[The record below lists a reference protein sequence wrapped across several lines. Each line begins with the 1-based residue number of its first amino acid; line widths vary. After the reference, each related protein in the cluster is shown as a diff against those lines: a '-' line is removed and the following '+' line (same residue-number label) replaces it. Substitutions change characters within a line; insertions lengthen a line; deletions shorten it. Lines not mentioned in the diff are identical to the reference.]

1 MAFSSQFLFSLA
13 ATLLI
18 LNTISGT
25 SAQLV
30 STGLSVMFNDVYYYI
45 SPFSSGKLAISP
57 TSLSSVPSV
66 YGFKP
71 VTVVQKAVRLSGIP
85 SLLSNWTAIDDV
97 FQPAFAEAI
106 FLAGAVGFSITK
118 QDAADGSSSMVL
130 PLGDPTIPSGPY
142 FLEMATG
149 SLYPVY
155 RLYDDF
161 AGSFTEALLQTPGGT
176 FQPLSAQIPG
186 SASLTVGVPSRLYF
200 TKTADKPLAGV
211 RIGVKDIY
219 QLAGVKNSNGNR
231 AWYNL
236 YPANEVT
243 GTAVQRLIHAGAQIV
258 GSQKASQ
265 FANGE
270 EATADWVDYHSPFN
284 PRGDGYQDP
293 SSSSSGAG
301 TSIASYEW
309 LDVALGSDTGGSI
322 RGPAG
327 VQGLFGNRPSHG
339 LVPLDHVMPLSTA
352 LDTSGFL
359 IRDPALW
366 DIANSVLYGD
376 NYTSLADV
384 TPKYPKTIY
393 TVSFPTSPSS
403 SLAAPILIDFV
414 DALASFVGGTV
425 TALSLSDAWTA
436 SAPPAAGNTTLS
448 QLLNIT
454 YATFISKEQIAL
466 VREPFYAD
474 YAGRFSVHD
483 GRRPFIDP
491 APLSR
496 WAFGDSLPDSALD
509 AAISNKTLFMDWF
522 NTQILPP
529 VNDPVQCSSGLL
541 LYIGSSGSQNP
552 RNRYFSAPSPPFG
565 FSTGRVSG
573 MAECPDSVYTLGQV
587 SENSS
592 ITGHEEWFPV
602 AVDILA
608 AKGCDG
614 LLARLA
620 KDLAAAGIL
629 PVPEV
634 GGSIA
639 GGDILMKRRA
649 EEKGLRMR
657 YIG

>member
-1 MAFSSQFLFSLA
+1 MAFASRFLFSLA
-13 ATLLI
+13 ATLLV
-18 LNTISGT
+18 LDAISGT
-25 SAQLV
+25 SGQLV
-30 STGLSVMFNDVYYYI
+30 STGLSVMFNDIYYYI
-45 SPFSSGKLAISP
+45 SPYSSGKLVISP

-71 VTVVQKAVRLSGIP
+71 VTVVQEAVTLSGIP
-85 SLLSNWTAIDDV
+85 SLLSNWTANDDV
-97 FQPAFAEAI
+97 FQSAFAEAI
-106 FLAGAVGFSITK
+106 FLTGAVGFSVTK
-118 QDAADGSSSMVL
+118 QDMADGSSSLVL
-130 PLGDPTIPSGPY
+130 PLSNPTISSGPY
-142 FLEMATG
+142 FLEMTTG
-149 SLYPVY
+149 SLHPVH

-161 AGSFTEALLQTPGGT
+161 AGAFTEALLQTPSGT
-176 FQPLSAQIPG
+176 FQPLSAHIPG

-236 YPANEVT
+236 YPVNAVT
-243 GTAVQRLIHAGAQIV
+243 GTAVQRLIDAGAQIV
-258 GSQKASQ
+258 GSQKPSQ

-301 TSIASYEW
+301 ASIASYEW

-352 LDTSGFL
+352 LDTPGFL

-384 TPKYPKTIY
+384 TPKYPTTIY
-393 TVSFPTSPSS
+393 TVGFPTNSSS
-403 SLAAPILIDFV
+403 SLAAPILNNFV
-414 DALASFVGGTV
+414 DALARFVGGTV
-425 TALSLSDAWTA
+425 RALTLEDVWKA
-436 SAPPAAGNTTLS
+436 SKPPAAGNTTLS

-454 YATFISKEQIAL
+454 YATFISKEQTAL
-466 VREPFYAD
+466 VRDPFYAD
-474 YAGRFSVHD
+474 YAAVHD
-483 GRRPFIDP
+483 GRRPFVDP
-491 APLSR
+491 TPLSR
-496 WAFGDSLPDSALD
+496 WAFGDSLSDSALD

-522 NTQILPP
+522 NTQILPL

-541 LYIGSSGSQNP
+541 LYIGSSGGQSP
-552 RNRYFSAPSPPFG
+552 RNRYFSAPSPPLG
-565 FSTGRVSG
+565 FSTGRISG
-573 MAECPDSVYTLGQV
+573 MAECPDSVYPLGQV
-587 SENSS
+587 SANSS

-634 GGSIA
+634 GGSIT

>member
-1 MAFSSQFLFSLA
+1 MAYAGRFLFFLA
-13 ATLLI
+13 AALLV
-18 LNTISGT
+18 LYTISGT
-25 SAQLV
+25 AAQLV
-30 STGLSVMFNDVYYYI
+30 STGFSVTFNDVYYYI
-45 SPFSSGKLAISP
+45 SPYSSGKLALGP

-66 YGFKP
+66 YGCKP
-71 VTVVQKAVRLSGIP
+71 VTVVQEAVTLSGIP

-106 FLAGAVGFSITK
+106 FLSGAVGFSITK
-118 QDAADGSSSMVL
+118 QDAADASSSMVL
-130 PLGDPTIPSGPY
+130 PLSDRTIPSGPY
-142 FLEMATG
+142 FLETATG

-186 SASLTVGVPSRLYF
+186 SASLTIGVPSRLYF

-211 RIGVKDIY
+211 RLGVKDIY

-236 YPANEVT
+236 YPVNEVT
-243 GTAVQRLIHAGAQIV
+243 GTAVQRLIDAGVQIV

-270 EATADWVDYHSPFN
+270 MATADWVDYHSPFN

-309 LDVALGSDTGGSI
+309 LDAALGSDTGGSI

-366 DIANSVLYGD
+366 DIVNSVLYGD

-384 TPKYPKTIY
+384 TPKYPTTIY
-393 TVSFPTSPSS
+393 TVSFPTNPAS

-414 DALASFVGGTV
+414 DALASFIGGTV
-425 TALSLSDAWTA
+425 TPLTLSDAWTT
-436 SAPPAAGNTTLS
+436 SRPPAAGNTTLS
-448 QLLNIT
+448 QLMNIT
-454 YATFISKEQIAL
+454 YATFISKEQTSL
-466 VREPFYAD
+466 VRDPFYAD
-474 YAGRFSVHD
+474 YSGVHD
-483 GRRPFIDP
+483 GRRPFVDP

-509 AAISNKTLFMDWF
+509 TAISNKTLFMDWF

-552 RNRYFSAPSPPFG
+552 RNQYFSAPSPPFG
-565 FSTGRVSG
+565 FGTGRVSG
-573 MAECPDSVYTLGQV
+573 MAECPDSVYPLGQV
-587 SENSS
+587 SVNSS

-634 GGSIA
+634 GGSIT
-639 GGDILMKRRA
+639 GGDILMRRRA
-649 EEKGLRMR
+649 EEKGLKMR

>member
-1 MAFSSQFLFSLA
+1 MAFASFGRDIA
-13 ATLLI
+13 
-18 LNTISGT
+18 
-25 SAQLV
+25 SAQLE

-45 SPFSSGKLAISP
+45 SPYSSGKLVISP
-57 TSLSSVPSV
+57 TSLSTVPSEA
-66 YGFKP
+66 
-71 VTVVQKAVRLSGIP
+71 VTRSGIP
-85 SLLSNWTAIDDV
+85 SLLSNWTTIDDV

-106 FLAGAVGFSITK
+106 FLAGAVGFPFTN
-118 QDAADGSSSMVL
+118 QATVADGPSSLVL
-130 PLGDPTIPSGPY
+130 PLSNPNISSGPY
-142 FLEMATG
+142 FLEMSTG

-155 RLYDDF
+155 RLCDDF
-161 AGSFTEALLQTPGGT
+161 AGAFTEALVQTPDGT
-176 FQPLSAQIPG
+176 FQALSAHIPS
-186 SASLTVGVPSRLYF
+186 SASLTIGVPSRLYF
-200 TKTADKPLAGV
+200 SKTADKPLAGI

-236 YPANEVT
+236 YPANSVT
-243 GTAVQRLIHAGAQIV
+243 GTAVQRLVDAGAQIV
-258 GSQKASQ
+258 GSQKTSQ

-270 EATADWVDYHSPFN
+270 QATADWVDYHSPFN

-301 TSIASYEW
+301 ASIASYAW

-327 VQGLFGNRPSHG
+327 VQGLFGNRPSYG
-339 LVPLDHVMPLSTA
+339 LVPLDHVMPLSTT
-352 LDTSGFL
+352 LDTPGFL
-359 IRDPALW
+359 IRDPVLW
-366 DIANSVLYGD
+366 DIVNSVLYGD
-376 NYTSLADV
+376 NYISLADV
-384 TPKYPKTIY
+384 TPKYPTTIY
-393 TVSFPTSPSS
+393 TVGFPTNTSS
-403 SLAAPILIDFV
+403 SVDAPILDNFV

-425 TALSLSDAWTA
+425 TALTLEDAWAA
-436 SAPPAAGNTTLS
+436 SRSPTTGNITLS

-454 YATFISKEQIAL
+454 YATFISKEQTAL

-474 YAGRFSVHD
+474 YAAIHD
-483 GRRPFIDP
+483 GRRPFVDP
-491 APLSR
+491 VPLAR
-496 WAFGDSLPDSALD
+496 WAFGDSLPDTALD
-509 AAISNKTLFMDWF
+509 AAIFNKTLFMDWF

-541 LYIGSSGSQNP
+541 LYIGSSGDQNL
-552 RNRYFSAPSPPFG
+552 RNQYISTPLPPFG
-565 FSTGRVSG
+565 FSDGRISV
-573 MAECPDSVYTLGQV
+573 MAGCPDSVYPLGQV
-587 SENSS
+587 SANSS

-602 AVDILA
+602 AVDIMA

-629 PVPEV
+629 SVPEV
-634 GGSIA
+634 GGSIT

-649 EEKGLRMR
+649 EEKGLRKR

>member
-1 MAFSSQFLFSLA
+1 MAFASRFLLSLA
-13 ATLLI
+13 ATLLVPV
-18 LNTISGT
+18 SGT

-30 STGLSVMFNDVYYYI
+30 STGLSVLFNDVYYYI
-45 SPFSSGKLAISP
+45 SPYSSGKLVISP
-57 TSLSSVPSV
+57 TSLPNVPSV
-66 YGFKP
+66 HGFKP
-71 VTVVQKAVRLSGIP
+71 VTVVQEAVTLSEIP

-97 FQPAFAEAI
+97 FRPVFAEAI
-106 FLAGAVGFSITK
+106 FLAGAVDFSK
-118 QDAADGSSSMVL
+118 QDAADGSSSLVL
-130 PLGDPTIPSGPY
+130 PLNDSTIPSGPY

-149 SLYPVY
+149 YLYPIY

-161 AGSFTEALLQTPGGT
+161 AGAFVETLLQAPGGT

-186 SASLTVGVPSRLYF
+186 SASLTIGVPSRLYF
-200 TKTADKPLAGV
+200 TKTAKKPLAGV
-211 RIGVKDIY
+211 RIGIKDIY

-236 YPANEVT
+236 YPVNEVT
-243 GTAVQRLIHAGAQIV
+243 GTAVQRLIDAGAQIV

-270 EATADWVDYHSPFN
+270 GATADWVDYHSPFN

-301 TSIASYEW
+301 ASIASYEW
-309 LDVALGSDTGGSI
+309 LDIALGSDTGGSI

-366 DIANSVLYGD
+366 DMANSVLYGD

-384 TPKYPKTIY
+384 TPKYPTTIY
-393 TVSFPTSPSS
+393 TVGFPTNTSS
-403 SLAAPILIDFV
+403 SSAAPMLIDFV

-425 TALSLSDAWTA
+425 TALTLSDAWTA
-436 SAPPAAGNTTLS
+436 SSPPAAGNTTLS
-448 QLLNIT
+448 QLLTTT
-454 YATFISKEQIAL
+454 YATFISKEQTAL
-466 VREPFYAD
+466 VRDPFYAD
-474 YAGRFSVHD
+474 YAAVHD
-483 GRRPFIDP
+483 GRRPFVDP
-491 APLSR
+491 VPLAR

-522 NTQILPP
+522 NTQILRP
-529 VNDPVQCSSGLL
+529 VNDPAQCSSGLL
-541 LYIGSSGSQNP
+541 LYIGSSGGQNP
-552 RNRYFSAPSPPFG
+552 RNQYFSAPSPPLG
-565 FSTGRVSG
+565 FSTGRISG
-573 MAECPDSVYTLGQV
+573 FAECPDSVYPIGQV
-587 SENSS
+587 SANSS

-602 AVDILA
+602 TVDILA

-634 GGSIA
+634 GGSIT

-649 EEKGLRMR
+649 EEKGLKMR

>member
-1 MAFSSQFLFSLA
+1 MAFTNRVIFLV
-13 ATLLI
+13 ATLCV
-18 LNTISGT
+18 LNAISGT
-25 SAQLV
+25 LAQFV
-30 STGLSVMFNDVYYYI
+30 STGLSVTFNEEYYFI
-45 SPFSSGKLAISP
+45 SPHSSGKLVFSP
-57 TSLSSVPSV
+57 TSLSNVPSV

-71 VTVVQKAVRLSGIP
+71 VTVIQEATVTLSGIP
-85 SLLSNWTAIDDV
+85 ALLSNWTAIDDV

-106 FLAGAVGFSITK
+106 FLAGAVGSPITT
-118 QDAADGSSSMVL
+118 QDAADGFSSVVL
-130 PLGDPTIPSGPY
+130 PLSDPTIPSGPY
-142 FLEMATG
+142 FLEMVTG

-161 AGSFTEALLQTPGGT
+161 AGAFTEALLQTPGGT

-200 TKTADKPLAGV
+200 TKTAEKPLAGV
-211 RIGVKDIY
+211 RIGIKDIY

-236 YPANEVT
+236 YSVNEVT
-243 GTAVQRLIHAGAQIV
+243 GTAVQRLIDAGAQIV
-258 GSQKASQ
+258 GSQKPSQ

-293 SSSSSGAG
+293 SSSSSGGGA
-301 TSIASYEW
+301 SIASYEW

-322 RGPAG
+322 RGPAAA
-327 VQGLFGNRPSHG
+327 QGLFGNRPSHG
-339 LVPLDHVMPLSTA
+339 LVSLDHVMPLSTA
-352 LDTSGFL
+352 LDTPGFL
-359 IRDPALW
+359 IRDPTLW

-384 TPKYPKTIY
+384 TPKYPTTIY
-393 TVSFPTSPSS
+393 TVGFPTNPSS
-403 SLAAPILIDFV
+403 SSAAPIFIDFI

-425 TALSLSDAWTA
+425 TPLTLADAWTA
-436 SAPPAAGNTTLS
+436 SGPPAAENTTLS
-448 QLLNIT
+448 QLMNIT
-454 YATFISKEQIAL
+454 YATFISKEQTAL
-466 VREPFYAD
+466 VRDPFYAD
-474 YAGRFSVHD
+474 YAAIHD
-483 GRRPFIDP
+483 GRRPFVDP

-529 VNDPVQCSSGLL
+529 
-541 LYIGSSGSQNP
+541 
-552 RNRYFSAPSPPFG
+552 
-565 FSTGRVSG
+565 TGRVSG
-573 MAECPDSVYTLGQV
+573 MAECPDSVYPLGQI
-587 SENSS
+587 SANSS
-592 ITGHEEWFPV
+592 ITGHEEGFPV
-602 AVDILA
+602 TVDILA

-634 GGSIA
+634 GGLIT

-649 EEKGLRMR
+649 EKKGLRMR

>member
-1 MAFSSQFLFSLA
+1 MAFASRFLFSLA
-13 ATLLI
+13 ATLLV
-18 LNTISGT
+18 LDALSGT
-25 SAQLV
+25 SGQLV
-30 STGLSVMFNDVYYYI
+30 STGLSIMFNDVYYYI
-45 SPFSSGKLAISP
+45 SPYSSGKLVISP

-71 VTVVQKAVRLSGIP
+71 VTVVQEAVTLSGIP

-97 FQPAFAEAI
+97 FQPAFSEAI
-106 FLAGAVGFSITK
+106 FLTGAVGFSVTK
-118 QDAADGSSSMVL
+118 PDMADGSSSLVL
-130 PLGDPTIPSGPY
+130 PLSNPTISSGPY

-161 AGSFTEALLQTPGGT
+161 AGAFTEALLQTPSGT
-176 FQPLSAQIPG
+176 FQPLSAHIPG

-231 AWYNL
+231 GWYNL
-236 YPANEVT
+236 YPVNEVT
-243 GTAVQRLIHAGAQIV
+243 GTAVQRLIDAGAQIV
-258 GSQKASQ
+258 GSQKPSQ

-301 TSIASYEW
+301 ASIASYEW

-352 LDTSGFL
+352 LDTPGFL

-384 TPKYPKTIY
+384 TPKYPTTIY
-393 TVSFPTSPSS
+393 TVGFPTNSSS
-403 SLAAPILIDFV
+403 SLAAPILNNFV
-414 DALASFVGGTV
+414 DALARFVGGTV
-425 TALSLSDAWTA
+425 SALTLEDVWKA
-436 SAPPAAGNTTLS
+436 SRPPAAGNTTLS

-454 YATFISKEQIAL
+454 YATFISKEQTAL
-466 VREPFYAD
+466 VRDPFYAD
-474 YAGRFSVHD
+474 YAAVHD
-483 GRRPFIDP
+483 GRRPFVDP
-491 APLSR
+491 TPLSR
-496 WAFGDSLPDSALD
+496 WAFGDSLSDSALD

-522 NTQILPP
+522 NTQILSL
-529 VNDPVQCSSGLL
+529 VNEPVQCSSGLL
-541 LYIGSSGSQNP
+541 LYIGSSGGQSP
-552 RNRYFSAPSPPFG
+552 RNRYFSAPSPPLG
-565 FSTGRVSG
+565 FSTGRISG
-573 MAECPDSVYTLGQV
+573 MAECPDSVYPLGQI
-587 SENSS
+587 SAKSS

-634 GGSIA
+634 GGSIT